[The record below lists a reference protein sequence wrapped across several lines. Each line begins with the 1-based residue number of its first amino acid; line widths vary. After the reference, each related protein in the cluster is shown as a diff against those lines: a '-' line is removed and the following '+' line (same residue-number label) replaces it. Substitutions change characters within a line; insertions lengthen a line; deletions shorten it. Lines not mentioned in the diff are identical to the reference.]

1 MAELLINN
9 WWWIG
14 DDPFLVRENECID
27 MDWIDIRTTPRK
39 IQCAKSFFWI
49 YATNLF
55 TGTDTAN
62 YITETVDWI
71 VQSYSSNCYI
81 WSTSITSLVAGSDRH
96 VTVGSNLSDYDAT
109 TNPEWVRHIFF
120 TYNNSTNQIQTVWY
134 DAWVRVLWTWA
145 NWIPAPINTSW
156 WASPANIVNNRCTA
170 VRFLWKWSIIF
181 ARGNKIYEFN
191 PDTSTLTAG
200 AKIELEIGA
209 VVQNLY
215 YYNWQITIV
224 YNIGNDCYIRNATYD
239 GTTYKLT
246 YYADINPGEKCI
258 SSTMSRGV
266 IYWVSTSGIFQYSG
280 QSQLVKA
287 YTLTTSAICSYNKW
301 VLRIGDWSN
310 FIEFGVNKP
319 WYWTP
324 LTKKSIPTG
333 VIRLVSENY
342 IITYQSWSNQYR
354 LDNDLSSDLYK
365 ANNYYTTAP
374 YTAGQFWIK
383 KAGLWFVIWHRFQPL
398 SQYTTTTTQCSITVA
413 IQTDL
418 MERTNSA
425 TYVTVETITDL
436 ESSKTIIG
444 LNDIATALQTAG
456 HSNNFGYIRFKIT
469 LNAWDPYVAYGST
482 LYRKTPEL
490 FDFYITHDEL
500 QR

>member
-9 WWWIG
+9 WGWIG

-39 IQCAKSFFWI
+39 IQCAKSFFGS

-55 TGTDTAN
+55 TGTDTSN

-81 WSTSITSLVAGSDRH
+81 WSTTITSLVAGSDRH
-96 VTVGSNLSDYDAT
+96 VTVGSNLSDYNIT
-109 TNPEWVRHIFF
+109 TNPEWVRHFFF
-120 TYNNSTNQIQTVWY
+120 TYDNSTNPIKEVWY
-134 DAWVRVLWTWA
+134 VAGVRAVLHT
-145 NWIPAPINTSW
+145 INTSW
-156 WASPANIVNNRCTA
+156 WAAPADITSNRCTA
-170 VRFLWKWSIIF
+170 VCSIWNGSIIF
-181 ARGNKIYEFN
+181 ARGNKIYTIN
-191 PDTSTLTAG
+191 PSVATPLVASG

-287 YTLTTSAICSYNKW
+287 YTITTSALCSYNKW

-333 VIRLVSENY
+333 VIILVSENY
-342 IITYQSWSNQYR
+342 IVTYQSWYNQYR
-354 LDNDLSSDLYK
+354 LDNDLSSGFYK
-365 ANNYYTTAP
+365 ASNYYITAP
-374 YTAGQFWIK
+374 YTAGQFAIK
-383 KAGLWFVIWHRFQPL
+383 KAGLGFVIGHRFQPL

-418 MERTNSA
+418 MERINSA

-456 HSNNFGYIRFKIT
+456 YSNNFGYIRFKIT